1 MFGVKGILGAIAG
14 LTMTVGYVV
23 ATTANLFYIFYL
35 IPNGPTFISYIS
47 YGIALMF
54 VGVLL
59 ALVGIAISRGGR
71 QDMSQI

>member
-1 MFGVKGILGAIAG
+1 
-14 LTMTVGYVV
+14 
-23 ATTANLFYIFYL
+23 L

-47 YGIALMF
+47 DGIALMF